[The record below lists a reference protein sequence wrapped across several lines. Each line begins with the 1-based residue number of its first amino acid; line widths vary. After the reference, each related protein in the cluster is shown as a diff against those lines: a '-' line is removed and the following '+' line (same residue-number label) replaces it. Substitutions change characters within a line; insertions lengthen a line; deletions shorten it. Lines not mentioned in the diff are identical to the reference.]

1 MAQVAFP
8 EMIEHLPDIDIQLEG
23 VRGKLLQAVD
33 KQIVFFDLE
42 PIGRIPPHSHGA
54 QWGIVVT
61 GEIELRIGASTRVVR
76 KGDSYY
82 IPAGVEHEARI
93 LIPSQ
98 VIDIFDDPDRYQVKA

>member
-1 MAQVAFP
+1 MALVDFP
-8 EMIEHLPDIDIQLEG
+8 EMIEQLPDVDIQLEG
-23 VRGKLLQAVD
+23 VRGKLLQAGGQ
-33 KQIVFFDLE
+33 QIVFFELE

-54 QWGIVVT
+54 QWGIVVS

-98 VIDIFDDPDRYQVKA
+98 VIDMFDEPERYQAKA